1 MLKLLA
7 RHLLMLGVL
16 FGLASQGIARD
27 TTPCKDM
34 AQAEMAAMHGMAGM
48 GDMPGCAEMQHAGKS
63 KMPHKELSL
72 CCFAMA
78 NCPAG
83 IATDA
88 APQLGAAILPPLLAA
103 TWPAM
108 QVLHGREIAPDPDP
122 PSIHG

>member
-1 MLKLLA
+1 MLNLFA
-7 RHLLMLGVL
+7 RHLLLLGVL
-16 FGLASQGIARD
+16 LGLASQGIARD
-27 TTPCKDM
+27 TAPCMEM
-34 AQAEMAAMHGMAGM
+34 AQAKMTAVHSMAGM
-48 GDMPGCAEMQHAGKS
+48 GDMPGCAEMQHAGKGKVPS
-63 KMPHKELSL
+63 KDTSL

-88 APQLGAAILPPLLAA
+88 GPLLGVTILPPLLAA

-122 PSIHG
+122 PSLLG